1 MLSRLRAFWEFWYDF
16 IIGDDWL
23 VAAAVVVGLLSTYGL
38 SRAGITAWWLT
49 PLLIAALLPASLS
62 RAASGSLLLLRR
74 PGRRRPQAAPRTP
87 PAN

>member
-1 MLSRLRAFWEFWYDF
+1 VLTRVRAFSAFWYDF

-23 VAAAVVVGLLSTYGL
+23 VAALVVTGLLGTYGL
-38 SRAGITAWWLT
+38 SRAGIAAWWLA
-49 PLLIAALLPASLS
+49 PLLIAALLPVSLS

-74 PGRRRPQAAPRTP
+74 PGRRTPPAAPRTP